1 MDNNL
6 EKAYDEYAKD
16 GNIVVT
22 QAVTDYAELMRDV
35 LTKLHDGLE
44 MLDASV
50 IAVPNLINL
59 TKTAQ
64 DYLYYLEDNRR
75 VIL

>member
-1 MDNNL
+1 MDKEL

-22 QAVTDYAELMRDV
+22 QTVTDYAELMRDV
-35 LTKLHDGLE
+35 LTKLQDGLE
-44 MLDASV
+44 MLEATV

>member
-1 MDNNL
+1 MDKDL

-16 GNIVVT
+16 GNITIT
-22 QAVTDYAELMRDV
+22 QTVTDYAELMRDV
-35 LTKLHDGLE
+35 LTKLQDGLE
-44 MLDASV
+44 MLDTE
-50 IAVPNLINL
+50 VPNLINL

>member
-1 MDNNL
+1 MDNDL
-6 EKAYDEYAKD
+6 ENAYDEYAKD
-16 GNIVVT
+16 GNITVT
-22 QAVTDYAELMRDV
+22 QTVTDYAELMREV
-35 LTKLHDGLE
+35 LTKLQDGLE

-59 TKTAQ
+59 TKTAH